1 MSRFIR
7 GEDRDQTA
15 LFPESLDDYIGEDN
29 PVRFIDAFIETLD
42 LDGLGFQR
50 AIPKDTGRPPYDP
63 ADLLKLYV
71 YGYLNGIRS
80 SRKLERECGRNV
92 ELLWLLRRLSPDFK
106 TIADFRRDN
115 REPIQGTCRQF
126 TMLCRELGLFG
137 ARLVAIDG
145 SKFKAVNSKR
155 RNYSQKA
162 LQRAIQEADEKIRSY
177 LADLDRADRD
187 EPDEAKPSAGELREK
202 IAALKKRKAE
212 EQEKLRK
219 LRRSGQHQV
228 SLTDPDARCMSQ
240 GKGSMIGYNVQT
252 AVDSKHKLIVA
263 HEVTSQ
269 VTDFGH
275 LGRMAKAAKEALG
288 CEHLQ
293 VTADRGYYEVRE
305 VKECVAAGITPFI
318 PKPETSANIG
328 LGLFDKSMF
337 RYDKRRHCYWCPAG
351 QKMEYRL
358 TREEKGRRIEYYVA
372 QGCSTCQLKERCTRS
387 QDNRRIT
394 RHVDEDLLDAMAKR
408 VKSAPRKIR
417 LRRELSEHP
426 FGTMK
431 VSMGAGSF
439 LTRGLK
445 SVGTE
450 TSLTVLA
457 YNLKRVFN
465 ILGSAKLM
473 EAVT

>member
-1 MSRFIR
+1 MSQFIQ
-7 GEDRDQTA
+7 GGDRNQST
-15 LFPESLDDYIGEDN
+15 LFPESLDDYIGQDN
-29 PVRFIDAFIETLD
+29 PVRFIDAFVDTLD
-42 LDGLGFQR
+42 LDGLGFLR

-63 ADLLKLYV
+63 ADLLKLYI

-80 SRKLERECGRNV
+80 SRRLERECGRNV

-115 REPIQGTCRQF
+115 REPIQGACRQF

-137 ARLVAIDG
+137 GRLVAIDG
-145 SKFKAVNSKR
+145 TKFKAVNSKR

-162 LQRAIQEADEKIRSY
+162 LQRAIREADERIRGY
-177 LADLDRADRD
+177 LAELDQADRD
-187 EPDEAKPSAGELREK
+187 EPGEAKLNAEELREK
-202 IAALKKRKAE
+202 ISALKHRKSE
-212 EQEKLRK
+212 ERAKLRK
-219 LRRSGQHQV
+219 LQKVGQQQV
-228 SLTDPDARCMSQ
+228 SLTDPDSRCMSQ
-240 GKGSMIGYNVQT
+240 GKGSLIGYNVQT

-275 LGRMAKAAKEALG
+275 LGRMAKAAKQALD
-288 CEHLQ
+288 CERLE
-293 VTADRGYYEVRE
+293 VTADRGYYEVKE
-305 VKECVAAGITPFI
+305 VKKCIAEGIKPYI
-318 PKPETSANIG
+318 PKPETSANIK
-328 LGLFDKSMF
+328 LGLYDKSMF

-358 TREEKGRRIEYYVA
+358 TREEKGRQIEYFVA
-372 QGCSTCQLKERCTRS
+372 QGCGACSLKQHCTRS

-408 VKSAPRKIR
+408 VKAAPSKIR
-417 LRRELSEHP
+417 LRKELAEHP

-431 VSMGAGSF
+431 ASMGAGNF
-439 LTRGLK
+439 LTRGIK
-445 SVGTE
+445 SVRTE
-450 TSLTVLA
+450 MSLTVLA
-457 YNLKRVFN
+457 YNLKRVLN
-465 ILGSAKLM
+465 ILGPSRLL

>member
-1 MSRFIR
+1 MSRFIEGQSR
-7 GEDRDQTA
+7 SQTT

-29 PVRFIDAFIETLD
+29 PVRFIDAFVDTLD
-42 LDGLGFQR
+42 LDGLGFLR
-50 AIPKDTGRPPYDP
+50 AVPKETGRPPYDP
-63 ADLLKLYV
+63 ADLLKLYI

-80 SRKLERECGRNV
+80 SRRLERECGRNV

-115 REPIQGTCRQF
+115 REPLQGVCRQF
-126 TMLCRELGLFG
+126 TLLCRELSLFG
-137 ARLVAIDG
+137 GRLVAIDG
-145 SKFKAVNSKR
+145 TKFKAVNSKR

-162 LQRAIQEADEKIRSY
+162 LQRAIREADEQIQSY
-177 LADLDRADRD
+177 LVSLDRADQE
-187 EPDEAKPSAGELREK
+187 EPDERAPSVEELRAK
-202 IAALKKRKAE
+202 IAVLKEHKAE
-212 EQEKLRK
+212 EQAKLRK
-219 LRRSGQHQV
+219 LRRSGQSQV
-228 SLTDPDARCMSQ
+228 SLTDPDSRCMSQ

-269 VTDFGH
+269 VTDYGH

-288 CEHLQ
+288 CDRLD
-293 VTADRGYYEVRE
+293 VTADKGYYEVQE
-305 VKECVAAGITPFI
+305 VKECVAEGITPYI

-337 RYDKRRHCYWCPAG
+337 RYDKARHCYWCPAD
-351 QKMEYRL
+351 QKLEYRM
-358 TREEKGRRIEYYVA
+358 TREEKGRWIEYYVA
-372 QGCSTCQLKERCTRS
+372 QGCSACPLKARCTRS

-408 VKSAPRKIR
+408 VEAKPEKVR
-417 LRRELSEHP
+417 LRKELSEHP

-431 VSMGAGSF
+431 ASMGAGNF
-439 LTRGLK
+439 LTRGLR
-445 SVGTE
+445 SVRTE
-450 TSLTVLA
+450 LSLTVLA
-457 YNLKRVFN
+457 YNLKRVLN
-465 ILGSAKLM
+465 ILGPARLL

>member
-1 MSRFIR
+1 MSQFIQ
-7 GEDRDQTA
+7 GDARDQTT
-15 LFPESLDDYIGEDN
+15 LFPESLDDYIGQDN
-29 PVRFIDAFIETLD
+29 PVRFIDAFVDTFD
-42 LDGLGFQR
+42 LDGLGFLR

-63 ADLLKLYV
+63 ADLLKLYI

-80 SRKLERECGRNV
+80 SRRLERECGRNV

-115 REPIQGTCRQF
+115 RKPIQGACRQF

-137 ARLVAIDG
+137 GRLVAIDG
-145 SKFKAVNSKR
+145 TKFKAVNSKR

-162 LQRAIQEADEKIRSY
+162 LQRAIREADEKIRSY
-177 LADLDRADRD
+177 LAELDRADRD
-187 EPDEAKPSAGELREK
+187 EPGEAKLSAEELREK
-202 IAALKKRKAE
+202 ISTLKQRKAE
-212 EQEKLRK
+212 ERAKLRK
-219 LRRSGQHQV
+219 LRRSGQQQV
-228 SLTDPDARCMSQ
+228 SLTDPDSRCMSQ

-275 LGRMAKAAKEALG
+275 LGRMAKAAKQALD
-288 CEHLQ
+288 CERLE

-305 VKECVAAGITPFI
+305 VKKCIAEGIKPYI

-328 LGLFDKSMF
+328 LGLYDKSMF

-358 TREEKGRRIEYYVA
+358 TREEKGRQIEYFVA
-372 QGCSTCQLKERCTRS
+372 QGCSACRLKEHCTRS

-408 VKSAPRKIR
+408 VKAAPRKIR
-417 LRRELSEHP
+417 LRRELVEHP

-439 LTRGLK
+439 LTRGIK
-445 SVGTE
+445 SVRTE
-450 TSLTVLA
+450 MSLTVLA
-457 YNLKRVFN
+457 YNLKRVLN
-465 ILGSAKLM
+465 ILGPRELL